1 MTDPKMH
8 PKLQT
13 LLSRLRHRVR
23 RYIIWDSFLIVAAA
37 LLAAFWI
44 AFLVDYLPV
53 RIGGSEMPR
62 SARSVVLIATL
73 CLIAILVWRFLISP
87 LRRELPDD
95 SLALLIERQHP
106 ELKGSLV
113 TAVQLGEAP
122 RKGDA
127 HSSTFMKQVFE
138 EAERQVPQV
147 DLNRIFRTAPI
158 RQKLMLVVPLLLAIV
173 IMAVASPS
181 TFGRAVSRLTLWSDS
196 PWPRRAHLEMIGVE
210 VPVIAAA
217 EDDDGTTRLINFD
230 HGVVRLARGSNA
242 SLRIRAAGDEHGH
255 QIPALCTVSYV
266 DEDGK
271 RGQSNL
277 RRVGRVVDGYQSFVL
292 DGPPLSSLASSVS
305 LTIRGLD
312 DRLSDYRIEAVDPPA
327 IADMRMHVRYPDYL
341 RAFSGDEPYDQ
352 QLDYQ
357 AGVRVREGSSL
368 ALVGRTSSP
377 IGKVDVVVAG
387 PDFDA
392 PAQSLESSS
401 GTEAKEVGGTRSG
414 EMRSPQILPV
424 TVADD
429 AMSFT
434 LQLDDVRSATSV
446 RIVPRDIEGI
456 SPQAAYGYF
465 IGVVRDEPPV
475 TTMKLSGIGSAITPI
490 AILPITATATD
501 DYGVDKMT
509 ISMTARNGSEK
520 ESLQPTAPAPA
531 DGDALAEYEQVH
543 ALTPELDREGHAE
556 LSIDLRELVD
566 QAVLQEIKPGATVTL
581 GTTAQDRFN
590 LGTEHVT
597 RGEIVRL
604 QVVTPETLL
613 ATLERRELEF
623 RARLEQAIDE
633 TRRLRQ
639 SLSAIEGEA
648 NEVIKNLSSDA
659 NPPQDVGGDADE
671 SVEIVDSG
679 ETGALDEPGVAV
691 PPADA
696 GRDDVRARQRVQLR
710 IRQAGLQAA
719 KSTDELA
726 GIVAGLDDLLLE
738 MVNNRIDSV
747 DRRERLEKGVREP
760 LHLVVEEPFPRLG
773 RQIVELER
781 ILMSTPNPVASDN
794 TDASTVA
801 DIEMGVQQAVA
812 TNDEI
817 LLQLSAILEK
827 MLDLES
833 FNEILDLMRGLI
845 EDQESLLDETEDEQK
860 NRVLDLFK

>member
-1 MTDPKMH
+1 MH

-23 RYIIWDSFLIVAAA
+23 RYIVWDSLLIVAAA
-37 LLAAFWI
+37 ILAAFWI
-44 AFLVDYLPV
+44 AFLIDYLPV

-62 SARSVVLIATL
+62 SARSVVLAATL
-73 CLIAILVWRFLISP
+73 GLTAALVWRFLISP
-87 LRRELPDD
+87 LRRELPND

-106 ELKGSLV
+106 ELRGSLV
-113 TAVQLGEAP
+113 TAVQLGESP

-127 HSSTFMKQVFE
+127 HSATFMKGVFE
-138 EAERQVPQV
+138 EAERQVPHV
-147 DLNRIFRTAPI
+147 DLDRVFRTAPI
-158 RQKLMLVVPLLLAIV
+158 RQKLMLVVPLLLAVV

-181 TFGRAVSRLTLWSDS
+181 TFARAISRLTLWSDS
-196 PWPRRAHLEMIGVE
+196 PWPRRAHLEMVGVE

-217 EDDDGTTRLINFD
+217 EDDEGATRLVNFD
-230 HGVVRLARGSNA
+230 QGVVRLARGSNA
-242 SLRIRAAGDEHGH
+242 TLRIRAAGDEHGH

-312 DRLSDYRIEAVDPPA
+312 DRLTDYRIEAVDPPA
-327 IADMRMHVRYPDYL
+327 IAEMRMHVRYPDYL
-341 RAFSGDEPYDQ
+341 RVFSVDEQYDQ

-357 AGVRVREGSSL
+357 AGVRIREGSSL
-368 ALVGRTSSP
+368 TLMGRTSSP
-377 IGKVDVVVAG
+377 IGEVDVVVTG

-392 PAQSLESSS
+392 PPQTRGRPSSTAAATTLGVTAPPEKRAANVLS
-401 GTEAKEVGGTRSG
+401 AK
-414 EMRSPQILPV
+414 I
-424 TVADD
+424 ADD

-446 RIVPRDIEGI
+446 RIVPRDAEGI
-456 SPQAAYGYF
+456 SAQAAYRYF

-501 DYGVDKMT
+501 DYGVDEMKITMT
-509 ISMTARNGSEK
+509 VRNEP
-520 ESLQPTAPAPA
+520 EQRPQQPTDPAPA
-531 DGDALAEYEQVH
+531 SVDAVPADEQVH
-543 ALTPELDREGHAE
+543 ALTPELDREGRAE
-556 LSIDLRELVD
+556 LAIDLRELVD
-566 QAVLQEIKPGATVTL
+566 QAVLQEIIPGATVIL
-581 GTTAQDRFN
+581 GTSAQDRFN
-590 LGTEHVT
+590 LNTEHVT
-597 RGEIVRL
+597 QGELVRL

-639 SLSAIEGEA
+639 SLTAIEGEA
-648 NEVIKNLSSDA
+648 TDVIEKLNA
-659 NPPQDVGGDADE
+659 DVSLAASAAGDADARDEVVE
-671 SVEIVDSG
+671 SNEVDAAESIDTADQQGDVER
-679 ETGALDEPGVAV
+679 A
-691 PPADA
+691 
-696 GRDDVRARQRVQLR
+696 DVRARQRVQLR

-726 GIVAGLDDLLLE
+726 GIVAGLDDLVLE

-747 DRRERLEKGVREP
+747 DRRERLEQGVREP
-760 LHLVVEEPFPRLG
+760 LQAVVEEPFPQLG

-781 ILMSTPNPVASDN
+781 ILMSTVDPASPDN
-794 TDASTVA
+794 TDVATVS
-801 DIEMGVQQAVA
+801 EMEQGVQQAIA

-817 LLQLSAILEK
+817 LLQLSAVLEK

-845 EDQESLLDETEDEQK
+845 EDQDRLLDETEDEQK